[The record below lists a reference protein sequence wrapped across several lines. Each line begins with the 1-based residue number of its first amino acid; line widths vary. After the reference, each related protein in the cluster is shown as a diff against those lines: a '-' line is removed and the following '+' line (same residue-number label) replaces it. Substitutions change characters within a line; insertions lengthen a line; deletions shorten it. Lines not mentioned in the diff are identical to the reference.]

1 MKAPMLLFIIF
12 CTMSIHAQI
21 VMQKTATTQKFA
33 VVCDSVSKLINP
45 NNLILVKNCDDYD
58 AFYLSNDSLHPK
70 GYYIKNLESM
80 MSPPDLV
87 DGKPILAELT
97 VFDADKVYKDL
108 VKRKIYSIKQFSE
121 NELEEIYSRP
131 KQKDRKYHTVY
142 GLPHASHDCDMTIII
157 RGSKNISATYRY
169 VIIIS
174 TETNSIEVIK
184 TFYDIKMYLSQLF
197 Q

>member
-1 MKAPMLLFIIF
+1 MKAPLLLFIF
-12 CTMSIHAQI
+12 LCTMGIQAQI
-21 VMQKTATTQKFA
+21 VIQKTATTQKFA

-45 NNLILVKNCDDYD
+45 NNLIIVKNCDDYD

-97 VFDADKVYKDL
+97 VFDTDNVYKNL

-121 NELEEIYSRP
+121 HELEQIYTKP

-157 RGSKNISATYRY
+157 RGSKNISATYRNA
-169 VIIIS
+169 IIIS
-174 TETNSIEVIK
+174 AETDRIEVIK
-184 TFYDIKMYLSQLF
+184 IFYDIKMYLSQLIK
-197 Q
+197 